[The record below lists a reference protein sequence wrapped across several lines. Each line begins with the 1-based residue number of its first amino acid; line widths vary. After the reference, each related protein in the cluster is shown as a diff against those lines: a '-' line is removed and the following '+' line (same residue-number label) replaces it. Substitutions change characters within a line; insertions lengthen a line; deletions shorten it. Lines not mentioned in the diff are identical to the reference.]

1 MFMATPR
8 CPENA
13 MARPLVRD
21 KEGVSTL
28 VSLIGVLILVIAIL
42 AVYFGFIVPKFA
54 GPPLRA
60 RSGDDVQVDYVGRF
74 ENGLVFDTSLL
85 AVAQDNASNPKAFAF
100 GWHPPWQPLEVK
112 SVGSGEVV
120 KGFDLGIQGLA
131 VGDATTIAVPPDL
144 GYGAADPTKVFVK
157 PLFESVP
164 VHLTMDASDFSA
176 TYKAP
181 AVSGANTTD
190 PFWGWPATV
199 GVSGS
204 VVTVTNSP
212 TPGQIVHP
220 YGAWE
225 ARVDSI
231 DDGANG
237 GVGTITVHHHLD
249 ASSVDRV
256 GFRNGNAVSFTVT
269 AVDLAAGTYSL
280 DYNNPVKGRTLI
292 FEVTMVRISRVA

>member
-1 MFMATPR
+1 MVTPR

-21 KEGVSTL
+21 EEGVSTL
-28 VSLIGVLILVIAIL
+28 VSLIGVLLLVIAIL
-42 AVYFGFIVPKFA
+42 AVYFGFLVPKFA

-60 RSGDDVQVDYVGRF
+60 RSGDDVLVDYVGRF
-74 ENGLVFDTSLL
+74 ENGLVFDTSLVS
-85 AVAQDNASNPKAFAF
+85 VAGDNSSNPKAFAF

-199 GVSGS
+199 SVSGS

-231 DDGANG
+231 DDGADG

-256 GFRNGNAVSFTVT
+256 G
-269 AVDLAAGTYSL
+269 LAAGTYTL
-280 DYNNPVKGRTLI
+280 DYNNPTKGRTLI

>member
-1 MFMATPR
+1 
-8 CPENA
+8 

-21 KEGVSTL
+21 EEGVSTL
-28 VSLIGVLILVIAIL
+28 VSLIGVLLLVIAIL
-42 AVYFGFIVPKFA
+42 AVYFGFLVPKFA

-60 RSGDDVQVDYVGRF
+60 RSGDDVLVDYVGRF
-74 ENGLVFDTSLL
+74 ENGLVFDTSLVS
-85 AVAQDNASNPKAFAF
+85 VAGDNSSNPKAFAF

-181 AVSGANTTD
+181 AVSGDRSSPSAPWTKR
-190 PFWGWPATV
+190 AAYV
-199 GVSGS
+199 AGS
-204 VVTVTNSP
+204 SLAISP
-212 TPGQIVHP
+212 HP
-220 YGAWE
+220 
-225 ARVDSI
+225 
-231 DDGANG
+231 DG
-237 GVGTITVHHHLD
+237 
-249 ASSVDRV
+249 
-256 GFRNGNAVSFTVT
+256 
-269 AVDLAAGTYSL
+269 
-280 DYNNPVKGRTLI
+280 
-292 FEVTMVRISRVA
+292 SREIG

>member
-1 MFMATPR
+1 MVTPR

-21 KEGVSTL
+21 EEGVSTL

-74 ENGLVFDTSLL
+74 ENGRVFDTSLL

-131 VGDATTIAVPPDL
+131 VGDATTI
-144 GYGAADPTKVFVK
+144 FVK

-199 GVSGS
+199 SVSGS